1 MYPDTDNDLVS
12 IEELCQRLMIGKNMA
27 YHLLKKNE
35 IAAFRIGR
43 SWKIPL
49 KSVNDYVAANSYNKK
64 IPAEIHQSGILYC
77 FHYSLMAV

>member
-12 IEELCQRLMIGKNMA
+12 IEELCQRLMIGKNMV
-27 YHLLKKNE
+27 YHLLKTNE

-49 KSVNDYVAANSYNKK
+49 KSVNDYIAANSYNKK
-64 IPAEIHQSGILYC
+64 IPG
-77 FHYSLMAV
+77 